1 MSHLDASRKQETD
14 SDTVDLKDAN
24 PRQETVDLEPNNSE
38 DDPNVSKYHRY
49 YIIMYFCHSPSNT
62 PPNAP
67 LIISIHIS

>member
-24 PRQETVDLEPNNSE
+24 PRQETVDLEPNNSK
-38 DDPNVSKYHRY
+38 DDPNVSKYYRY
-49 YIIMYFCHSPSNT
+49 LLLSLSQWYPH
-62 PPNAP
+62 AP